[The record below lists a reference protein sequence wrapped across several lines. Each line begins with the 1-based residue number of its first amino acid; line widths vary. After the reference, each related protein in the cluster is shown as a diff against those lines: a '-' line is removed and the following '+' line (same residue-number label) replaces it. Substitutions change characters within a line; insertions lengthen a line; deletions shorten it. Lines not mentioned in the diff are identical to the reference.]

1 MDRATRKMVYFAI
14 VGLLLA
20 GSMIAVFQAS
30 PLLAKDGTVS
40 VYISSIQSDINGQPT
55 ITSSSAQSVNAHVSG
70 KTNVTLLSLNVTIDS
85 VTIERNDDSSAVTT
99 NTKFTFDV
107 LKAFNV
113 STLILSAK
121 VPTENV
127 TMVTLHVASAI
138 AAVRDSQ
145 GFSVLKPV
153 KVPSSELKIPVQP
166 ALEVKAQASLSIVI
180 SGTAHIVFTGNGQII
195 LTPVLHAEKMT
206 GP

>member
-40 VYISSIQSDINGQPT
+40 AYISNIQSDINGQPT
-55 ITSSSAQSVNAHVSG
+55 ITSSSPQSVNAHVSG
-70 KTNVTLLSLNVTIDS
+70 KTNVTLLSLNVTFDS
-85 VTIERNDDSSAVTT
+85 VTIERNDNRSAVTT

-107 LKAFNV
+107 LRPFNV
-113 STLILSAK
+113 STLISSAK

-127 TMVTLHVASAI
+127 TMVMLHVAGAV
-138 AAVRDSQ
+138 AAVQ
-145 GFSVLKPV
+145 GISGLQTV

-166 ALEVKAQASLSIVI
+166 ALEVKAQASSSIVI

-206 GP
+206 GS

>member
-1 MDRATRKMVYFAI
+1 MDRATRKMAYFAI
-14 VGLLLA
+14 LGLLLA

-30 PLLAKDGTVS
+30 PVLTKDGTVS
-40 VYISSIQSDINGQPT
+40 VYMSSIQSDINGQPMAT
-55 ITSSSAQSVNAHVSG
+55 GNSPQSLNAHVSG
-70 KTNVTLLSLNVTIDS
+70 KPTGTLLSLNVTIDS
-85 VTIERNDDSSAVTT
+85 VSIDRNDNSSAVTS

-107 LKAFNV
+107 LRPFNV
-113 STLILSAK
+113 STLISSAK

-127 TMVTLHVASAI
+127 TMVTLHVASAT
-138 AAVRDSQ
+138 AAVQ
-145 GFSVLKPV
+145 GMSGLQTV

-166 ALEVKAQASLSIVI
+166 ALEVKAQTSSSIVI

-195 LTPVLHAEKMT
+195 LTPVLHAQKMT

>member
-1 MDRATRKMVYFAI
+1 MLYFAVI
-14 VGLLLA
+14 GLLLA
-20 GSMIAVFQAS
+20 SSMIAVFQAT
-30 PLLAKDGTVS
+30 PVLPKDGTVS
-40 VYISSIQSDINGQPT
+40 VYLSNIQTDINGQPT
-55 ITSSSAQSVNAHVSG
+55 TTGSSPQSLNTHVPG
-70 KTNVTLLSLNVTIDS
+70 KPTMTLLSLNVTIDS

-107 LKAFNV
+107 LRSFNV
-113 STLILSAK
+113 STLISSAK

-145 GFSVLKPV
+145 GISVLKTV
-153 KVPSSELKIPVQP
+153 KVPSSELKIPVEP
-166 ALEVKAQASLSIVI
+166 AVEVKAQTNSSIEI

-206 GP
+206 GS

>member
-14 VGLLLA
+14 VGFLLA

-55 ITSSSAQSVNAHVSG
+55 ITSSSPQSVNAHVSG

-85 VTIERNDDSSAVTT
+85 VAIERNDNSSAVTT

-107 LKAFNV
+107 LRSFNV
-113 STLILSAK
+113 STLISSAK
-121 VPTENV
+121 VPAENV

-145 GFSVLKPV
+145 GSVLNPV

-166 ALEVKAQASLSIVI
+166 AVEVKAQTSSSIEI
-180 SGTAHIVFTGNGQII
+180 SGTAHIVFTGNGQIM
-195 LTPVLHAEKMT
+195 LTPVLHAQKMT
-206 GP
+206 

>member
-14 VGLLLA
+14 VGFLLA

-55 ITSSSAQSVNAHVSG
+55 ITSSSPQSVNAHVSG

-85 VTIERNDDSSAVTT
+85 VAIERNDNSRAVTT

-107 LKAFNV
+107 LRSFNV
-113 STLILSAK
+113 STLISSAK

-145 GFSVLKPV
+145 GSVLNPV

-166 ALEVKAQASLSIVI
+166 AVEVKAQTSSSIEI
-180 SGTAHIVFTGNGQII
+180 SGTAHIVFTGNGQIM
-195 LTPVLHAEKMT
+195 LTPVLHAQKMT
-206 GP
+206 

>member
-14 VGLLLA
+14 LGLLLA

-30 PLLAKDGTVS
+30 PVLAKDGTVS
-40 VYISSIQSDINGQPT
+40 VYMSNIQSDINGQPT
-55 ITSSSAQSVNAHVSG
+55 VTGNSPQSPNAHVSG
-70 KTNVTLLSLNVTIDS
+70 KPTGTLLSLNVTIDS
-85 VTIERNDDSSAVTT
+85 VSIDRNDNGSAVTSS
-99 NTKFTFDV
+99 TKFTFDV
-107 LKAFNV
+107 LRPFNV
-113 STLILSAK
+113 STLISSAK

-127 TMVTLHVASAI
+127 TMVTLHVASAA
-138 AAVRDSQ
+138 AAVQ
-145 GFSVLKPV
+145 GMSGLQTV

-166 ALEVKAQASLSIVI
+166 ALEVKAQTSSSIVI

-195 LTPVLHAEKMT
+195 LTPVLHAQKMT

>member
-30 PLLAKDGTVS
+30 PFLAKDGTVS

-55 ITSSSAQSVNAHVSG
+55 ITSSSPQSVNAHVSG

-85 VTIERNDDSSAVTT
+85 VTIERNDNSNAVTT

-107 LKAFNV
+107 LKSFNV
-113 STLILSAK
+113 STLISSAK

-138 AAVRDSQ
+138 AAVQDSQ
-145 GFSVLKPV
+145 GISVLKTV

-166 ALEVKAQASLSIVI
+166 AVEVKAQTNSSIEI
-180 SGTAHIVFTGNGQII
+180 SGTAHVFTGNGQII